1 MPEYDEIKDPNSPI
15 SLTITDEHGNKT
27 SLTAA
32 EVIETAVKSSSEQD
46 KYLNES
52 ISFVQVIHKG
62 FAEIDLH
69 PKDPY
74 GVFENINLIA
84 YGEKA
89 AIRPGR
95 YYILT
100 DEWLEEN
107 RTGGFDDSEL
117 EALKTGELSG
127 LILIDDLN
135 QIADEGI
142 AGFPVTIRAAG
153 EDGADIENPP
163 YEPYELYILT
173 EPGTTNFV
181 TVYDLVSSLYL
192 MGAVNLV
199 VGNYE
204 KSAGEESAITK
215 FDSNSPLIVKN
226 GKLFTQAMRGK
237 KKSANDI
244 WPIGDNFIAEVGEI
258 QMTASDEKALDVAIG
273 SNKTMTYLNAA
284 ATATNYR
291 YEADRVCIVEASMSD
306 LLEKRKLK
314 NTKKNKAKIRNEI
327 NAISR
332 TSWTLRRA
340 DTGEFVTIPLAGGK
354 CWAKGDVIHFAF
366 SPDFMGAVLNRE
378 AGRMAVNPIL
388 LGTDDV
394 KFPHAFMVGWK
405 LSTHSYQNIGKKNE
419 TTLSVEKLLEFVEG
433 IPSFETVKET
443 DRAYTRRIIEPMEKS
458 LNHLVEIGF
467 IEYWDYCHEN
477 GEPLTDEE
485 QNQRFTDTGE
495 ECALPYDVAKGAN
508 IQWQFSKAYEEQRE
522 QTMKAR
528 ETRALKAEDAKR
540 RKAEKEKRIER
551 KVESNIAKAKAR
563 RALEKEGE

>member
-1 MPEYDEIKDPNSPI
+1 MAGHDKVKDQHNPI
-15 SLTITDEHGNKT
+15 SLTITDENGHET
-27 SLTAA
+27 RMTAA
-32 EVIETAVKSSSEQD
+32 EVLETAVKSESEQN
-46 KYLNES
+46 KYLDES
-52 ISFVQVIHKG
+52 ISFVRVIHEG

-74 GVFENINLIA
+74 GVFENINIIR

-89 AIRPGR
+89 VIRPGR
-95 YYILT
+95 YFILT
-100 DEWLEEN
+100 DEWIEEN

-127 LILIDDLN
+127 LVLIDDLN
-135 QIADEGI
+135 QIADDGI
-142 AGFPVTIRAAG
+142 AGFPVTIRAAD
-153 EDGADIENPP
+153 ENGADVENPP
-163 YEPYELYILT
+163 YEPFELYILK
-173 EPGTTNFV
+173 EPGTTNFI
-181 TVYDLVSSLYL
+181 TVYDLVSSLYV
-192 MGAVNLV
+192 MGAINLV

-204 KSAGEESAITK
+204 KRADEEPTITK

-244 WPIGDNFIAEVGEI
+244 WPIGDNFIAEVGEM

-273 SNKTMTYLNAA
+273 SNKTMTYLNAV
-284 ATATNYR
+284 ATATDYR

-314 NTKKNKAKIRNEI
+314 NSKKNKAKIRNEI

-332 TSWTLRRA
+332 TSWTVRRA

-394 KFPHAFMVGWK
+394 KYPHAFTIGWK

-433 IPSFETVKET
+433 IPSFDTVKET

-458 LNHLVEIGF
+458 LNHLVEIEV

-485 QNQRFTDTGE
+485 QNQRFNDSGE
-495 ECALPYDVAKGAN
+495 ECALPYDIAKDAK
-508 IQWQFSKAYEEQRE
+508 IQWRFSKSYEEQRE
-522 QTMKAR
+522 QTIKAR

-563 RALEKEGE
+563 KEVEKEGE

>member
-1 MPEYDEIKDPNSPI
+1 MADLDNKQSADSPI
-15 SLTITDEHGNKT
+15 TLTITDENGNKT

-32 EVIETAVKSSSEQD
+32 QVLESVTGSTSEQD
-46 KYLNES
+46 RYKFVDES
-52 ISFVQVIHKG
+52 LSFTRFIKPG
-62 FAEIDLH
+62 FAEIELH

-74 GVFENINLIA
+74 GVFEYITLYE
-84 YGEKA
+84 YGESAK
-89 AIRPGR
+89 IRPGR

-100 DEWLEEN
+100 EGLIEEN
-107 RTGGFDDSEL
+107 AGNFDEEII
-117 EALKTGELSG
+117 EATKTGELFG
-127 LILIDDLN
+127 VVLTDDLE
-135 QIADEGI
+135 QIADKGI
-142 AGFPVTIRAAG
+142 EGFPVTVK
-153 EDGADIENPP
+153 ESDEEGAVSYD
-163 YEPYELYILT
+163 LFILT
-173 EPGTTNFV
+173 EPDTMHFV
-181 TVYDLVSSLYL
+181 TVSDLTSSLYF
-192 MGAVNLV
+192 MGAVNIV
-199 VGNYE
+199 ISNYE

-237 KKSANDI
+237 KKSTNDI
-244 WPIGDNFIAEVGEI
+244 WPIGDNFIAEVGEM
-258 QMTASDEKALDVAIG
+258 QMTASDEKALDIAIG

-394 KFPHAFMVGWK
+394 KSPHAFTIGWK

-433 IPSFETVKET
+433 IPSFETVR
-443 DRAYTRRIIEPMEKS
+443 DSNRAYTQRIIEPMEKS

-495 ECALPYDVAKGAN
+495 ECVLPYDVAKGAN

-528 ETRALKAEDAKR
+528 ETKALKAEDAKR

-551 KVESNIAKAKAR
+551 KVESNIAKARAR